1 MEACK
6 LLSVEIN
13 RKNVGG
19 KLVST
24 FDYDTSSILQK
35 NRECDISLKHHY
47 VESFYII
54 LIQLKKLSKR
64 RAGQ

>member
-35 NRECDISLKHHY
+35 KKGMWYKLKASLCW
-47 VESFYII
+47 II
-54 LIQLKKLSKR
+54 LYHFNT
-64 RAGQ
+64 A